1 MADEAEPFK
10 PDFKRATVVFNEHLN
25 KALLSKQAALKQ
37 QKKKK
42 RNRKAAVIFLQGLAV
57 TVTLTAVTLMVSLL
71 FPVGC
76 QFTVIFPQGPSGVIF
91 IGDL

>member
-10 PDFKRATVVFNEHLN
+10 PDFKRTTVVSNEHLN
-25 KALLSKQAALKQ
+25 EALLSKQTALK

-42 RNRKAAVIFLQGLAV
+42 NPEKAALIFLQGLAV

-76 QFTVIFPQGPSGVIF
+76 QFTVIFPQGPVV
-91 IGDL
+91 